1 MAFDVYVF
9 LLVVFLLLCVAL
21 LGRLCWFQLQPSHS
35 PGGAIRSAT
44 QRLLKP
50 RTPLDCPACR
60 LSCAHSTVV
69 GPAPGPVRP
78 WCEVKSRRGAPKRVN
93 TEGYACPNHQCP
105 YFGMT
110 DAHTHAAFWR
120 RQTWPDRTDPDVS
133 RSRLPHHVHC
143 PAPHSPVPS
152 ENPLS
157 AGRTGA
163 LRAGRRAGSFGCRAG
178 LRLPTSHDHEP
189 FSLAQGN
196 MHRPCTSTASVTST
210 FRTCSWT
217 SCARGSVAPHRCCGS
232 GWLSTLARK
241 FFPCSLWVPVH
252 NT

>member
-78 WCEVKSRRGAPKRVN
+78 WCEVRSRRGAPKRVN

-110 DAHTHAAFWR
+110 DAHTHALVGDGKHGQAEQIQTFRGPACRTTFTAR
-120 RQTWPDRTDPDVS
+120 RHTPLY
-133 RSRLPHHVHC
+133 RLK
-143 PAPHSPVPS
+143 
-152 ENPLS
+152 NPLS

-178 LRLPTSHDHEP
+178 LRLPTSHHHEP

-217 SCARGSVAPHRCCGS
+217 SCAPGCVAPHRCCGS

>member
-78 WCEVKSRRGAPKRVN
+78 WCEVKSRRGARHSGQHRRLRLSQPPMPLLRYDRRAHSCGFLA
-93 TEGYACPNHQCP
+93 TAHMARPN
-105 YFGMT
+105 
-110 DAHTHAAFWR
+110 
-120 RQTWPDRTDPDVS
+120 
-133 RSRLPHHVHC
+133 RSRRFEVLLAAPRSLP
-143 PAPHSPVPS
+143 
-152 ENPLS
+152 
-157 AGRTGA
+157 GA
-163 LRAGRRAGSFGCRAG
+163 TL
-178 LRLPTSHDHEP
+178 
-189 FSLAQGN
+189 
-196 MHRPCTSTASVTST
+196 PCTV
-210 FRTCSWT
+210 
-217 SCARGSVAPHRCCGS
+217 
-232 GWLSTLARK
+232 
-241 FFPCSLWVPVH
+241 
-252 NT
+252 